1 MSLDLNAIKERRET
15 AFEWVFAMCNGE
27 TRFKMT
33 IPYEETDTDAIL
45 CAALKDSENL
55 AAEVVRLREALSGLY
70 QALRKRHHGRMP
82 DDVRIA
88 YERAAAALSAEEGTN
103 L

>member
-15 AFEWVFAMCNGE
+15 AYEWVFAMCEGK
-27 TRFKMT
+27 TRFRMS
-33 IPYEETDTDAIL
+33 IPARPDDTDTLL
-45 CAALKDSENL
+45 CNALKDSENL
-55 AAEVVRLREALSGLY
+55 AAEVEKLREALSGLY
-70 QALRKRHHGRMP
+70 QALRERHHGRMP

-103 L
+103 P